1 MFTMKNPSTSFRT
14 SKKFLRSTVFLTL
27 GVPTLGFI
35 IFTITRVLRYQ
46 VFKLPE
52 SAIFNDVGYI
62 FLSLVL
68 LLSSIFVIIRQE
80 SPRPGLQSVK
90 GWPAVVIG
98 IIGTFVWGLSTIF
111 CIYQLLSH
119 LMLNKP

>member
-1 MFTMKNPSTSFRT
+1 MRNPSTSFRT

>member
-1 MFTMKNPSTSFRT
+1 MKNPSTSFRT

-68 LLSSIFVIIRQE
+68 LLSSIFVMIRQE

-90 GWPAVVIG
+90 GWPAVVID
-98 IIGTFVWGLSTIF
+98 IIGTLFWGVLTILS
-111 CIYQLLSH
+111 IYQLLSH